1 MPGYDNGRPGA
12 HSQSGVLRIQQLADF
27 EEFRYIFGQ
36 WGGRFQ
42 QTSRGAFLGE
52 ARLYAGKS
60 LRAFHADTNQA
71 IFTRGLDASDFTTVI
86 PINAGN
92 AATHWRG
99 RKLAIGQLLIK
110 GPDVEY
116 YNQTMRNTVI
126 RGLLVPVRTI
136 EQIAGEAAEVLIG
149 KRSFSA
155 IALRPE
161 KTAMRRFEF
170 YLGALLDPEQ
180 SKQGNDR
187 SRLEQSCL
195 SGLAECLVDPKAS
208 DGVDILHSTKLEL
221 LNGALEVM
229 HQRLADTLNSKL
241 LCDELQVNARWL
253 RRVFKEAF
261 GAGPVAFYR
270 LMRLNKARRNL
281 KSARG
286 SEETVAEI
294 ARRYGFNRLGTFADE
309 YRRQFGEL
317 PSETLGVRG
326 YPGVKSESQRR
337 SDVLRGA

>member
-1 MPGYDNGRPGA
+1 MSGFDNGRSGA
-12 HSQSGVLRIQQLADF
+12 HSRGGALRVQQLTDF
-27 EEFRYIFGQ
+27 EEFRCLFGQ
-36 WGGRFQ
+36 WVGQFQ
-42 QTSRGAFLGE
+42 QTSRGTFLGE
-52 ARLYAGKS
+52 ARLYVGKS
-60 LRAFHADTNQA
+60 LRAFQAETNQA
-71 IFTRGLDASDFTTVI
+71 IFTRGLDANDFVTVI

-99 RKLAIGQLLIK
+99 RNLAIGQLLIK

-136 EQIAGEAAEVLIG
+136 EEIAGESANLLIG
-149 KRSFSA
+149 KRSFSS

-170 YLGALLDPEQ
+170 SLEALLDPEQ
-180 SKQGNDR
+180 SKRGNDR

-195 SGLAECLVDPKAS
+195 SGLAECLVAQEAS
-208 DGVDILHSTKLEL
+208 AGVDILHSTKFEL
-221 LNGALEVM
+221 LNGALEVL
-229 HQRLADTLNSKL
+229 HQRLAESLNSKE

-261 GAGPVAFYR
+261 GVGPVAFYR
-270 LMRLNKARRNL
+270 LMRINQARRNL

-294 ARRYGFNRLGTFADE
+294 ARRYGFNRLGAFGEE
-309 YRRQFGEL
+309 YCRQFGEL

-326 YPGVKSESQRR
+326 YPGVRNESQRR
-337 SDVLRGA
+337 SNVLRGA

>member
-1 MPGYDNGRPGA
+1 LPGYDNERPGA
-12 HSQSGVLRIQQLADF
+12 HSRGGVLHIQQLADF
-27 EEFRYIFGQ
+27 EEFRYLFGQ
-36 WGGRFQ
+36 WGGQFQ
-42 QTSRGAFLGE
+42 QTSRGTFLGE
-52 ARLYAGKS
+52 ARLYVGKS

-116 YNQTMRNTVI
+116 YNQTARNTVI
-126 RGLLVPVRTI
+126 RALLVPVRTI
-136 EQIAGEAAEVLIG
+136 EEIAGEAADVLIG

-155 IALRPE
+155 IALRPG
-161 KTAMRRFEF
+161 KAAMRQFEF
-170 YLGALLDPEQ
+170 SLGALLDPEQ
-180 SKQGNDR
+180 SKRGNDLC
-187 SRLEQSCL
+187 RLEQSCL
-195 SGLAECLVDPKAS
+195 SGLAECLLAKEAS
-208 DGVDILHSTKLEL
+208 TGVDILHSPKLEL
-221 LNGALEVM
+221 LNRALEVL
-229 HQRLADTLNSKL
+229 HQRLADTLDSKQ

-261 GAGPVAFYR
+261 GVGPVVFYR
-270 LMRLNKARRNL
+270 LMRINQARRNL

-294 ARRYGFNRLGTFADE
+294 ARRHGFNRLGAFADE

-326 YPGVKSESQRR
+326 HPGVRKESQKR
-337 SDVLRGA
+337 